1 MSEPQTMLIMLD
13 FKAEWINKHKN
24 DETLPCAF
32 LRAEV
37 VNQYTDKISIV
48 AEALT
53 TLIIAVTETAG
64 VTPEEIVGFIGQTM
78 TAKYTDTVEHM
89 YSCEIRQKKNGEEP
103 ARRGKRFSFD
113 NIGTHVGSSVEGGKK
128 ISGGGNFSFGGK
140 KGGDSSKINAFLEE
154 IKAMPGG
161 SEFYPLIEEFATM
174 AQGIVKRKSE
184 PIFLFQSYLFSIND
198 GYGIELYVESMAKA
212 IETFGIA
219 KISEK
224 RRVVYCTTD
233 NDEEMGD
240 ALSYANS
247 AGKDG
252 ITIMCIDI
260 SNQMEHIKAQ
270 KMRTFL
276 KHLAKLKTDKV
287 VYIFRVPFVDR
298 EILERTLISLNEK
311 FYVRDI
317 TFPPLS
323 MPELKSVAQ
332 KAFDERGLSLDEEA
346 WDLFTARIA
355 EEKRDGRFYGLETVH
370 KIVKETIY
378 RKFLADAVN
387 GKSTD
392 QIIKNDIL
400 GLVSEDEI
408 DHRSGFEMLEALVGT
423 ESIKDKILEIVSQIE
438 LSRVNKELGAP
449 CLHMRF
455 LGNPGTG
462 KTTIAR
468 IIGRIL
474 KDKGVLRIG
483 AFFEYAGRDFVGQY
497 IGETAPKVTGMCR
510 DAYGSVLF
518 IDEAYSLCRDTSNTK
533 DYGREA
539 LDTLIAEMENH
550 RDDFVVIMAGY
561 TEDMDMMMKG
571 NAGLASRIPYTIEFP
586 NFTREQ
592 LYEIFVKMLGTKIA
606 VEDGLLDD
614 VKAYFDS
621 LSEAYITSKEFSN
634 ARFVRNLFERT
645 WGKAA
650 LRCQLDG
657 NDDIVLTR
665 GDFSRATSE
674 REFASLDQKKTSRIG
689 F

>member
-1 MSEPQTMLIMLD
+1 MSEAQTMLIMLD

-24 DETLPCAF
+24 DETLPCVF
-32 LRAEV
+32 LRTEV
-37 VNQYTDKISIV
+37 VNQYGEKISIV

-53 TLIIAVTETAG
+53 TLIIAVSDAAG
-64 VTPEEIVGFIGQTM
+64 ITPDEVVEFINKTM
-78 TAKYTDTVEHM
+78 TAKYTDTIEHM
-89 YSCEIRQKKNGEEP
+89 YSCEVRQKKNGEDLT
-103 ARRGKRFSFD
+103 RRGKRFSF
-113 NIGTHVGSSVEGGKK
+113 NNVGSHIGSSEGGKR
-128 ISGGGNFSFGGK
+128 IGGGGTFSFGK
-140 KGGDSSKINAFLEE
+140 KGGDSSKITAFLEE
-154 IKAMPGG
+154 VKAMPGS
-161 SEFYPLIEEFATM
+161 SEFFPLIEEFATM
-174 AQGIVKRKSE
+174 SQGIVKRRSE
-184 PIFLFQSYLFSIND
+184 PIFLYQTYLFSIND
-198 GYGIELYVESMAKA
+198 GYGIEMYVECMAKA
-212 IETFGIA
+212 IELFGIA
-219 KISEK
+219 KMSEK

-233 NDEEMGD
+233 NEEAMGD
-240 ALSYANS
+240 AISYADS
-247 AGKDG
+247 VAKDG
-252 ITIMCIDI
+252 VTIMCIDI
-260 SNQMEHIKAQ
+260 SNKMESIKTQ
-270 KMRTFL
+270 EMRTFL
-276 KHLAKLKTDKV
+276 KYLAKLKSDRV

-298 EILERTLISLNEK
+298 EVLEGTLLSLNEK

-323 MPELKSVAQ
+323 MPELKSVAH
-332 KAFDERGLSLDEEA
+332 KSFDERGLTLDEEA

-355 EEKRDGRFYGLETVH
+355 EEKRDGRFYGLETVD
-370 KIVKETIY
+370 KVVKETIY

-387 GKSTD
+387 GKNTD
-392 QIIKNDIL
+392 IIVKNDIL

-497 IGETAPKVTGMCR
+497 IGHTAPKVTGMCR

-518 IDEAYSLCRDTSNTK
+518 IDEAYSLCRDTSDQRDFGK
-533 DYGREA
+533 EA

-561 TEDMDMMMKG
+561 TEDMDRMMKA
-571 NAGLASRIPYTIEFP
+571 NTGLASRIPYTIEFP

-592 LYEIFVKMLGTKIA
+592 LYEIFVKMVGTKIA

-621 LSEAYITSKEFSN
+621 LSESYITSKEFSN

-665 GDFSRATSE
+665 DDFSRATSE
-674 REFASLDQKKTSRIG
+674 REFASLDQKKTARIG

>member
-1 MSEPQTMLIMLD
+1 MSETKTMLIMLD

-24 DETLPCAF
+24 DEILPCSYIRTA
-32 LRAEV
+32 V
-37 VNQYTDKISIV
+37 QGQYGDKVSIV

-53 TLIIAVTETAG
+53 TVIIAVPETSG
-64 VTPEEIVGFIGQTM
+64 ITPDEVVSFIKQSM
-78 TAKYTDTVEHM
+78 TDKYSDTIENM
-89 YSCEIRQKKNGEEP
+89 YSYEIREKKQGEEP

-113 NIGTHVGSSVEGGKK
+113 NVGSHVGSHESKGK
-128 ISGGGNFSFGGK
+128 ISGGGSFSFGGK
-140 KGGDSSKINAFLEE
+140 KTGDNSKVTAFLEE
-154 IKAMPGG
+154 VKALPGS
-161 SEFYPLIEEFATM
+161 SEFLPLIEEFATM

-184 PIFLFQSYLFSIND
+184 PIFVYQSYLFSIND

-212 IETFGIA
+212 IETLGIG
-219 KISEK
+219 KMSQK
-224 RRVVYCTTD
+224 RRVIYCSTD
-233 NDEEMGD
+233 TEEDMGD
-240 ALSYANS
+240 TLSYANN
-247 AGKDG
+247 AGRDG
-252 ITIMCIDI
+252 ITIICIDI

-270 KMRTFL
+270 RVRTFL
-276 KHLAKLKTDKV
+276 KHLAKLKNDQII
-287 VYIFRVPFVDR
+287 YIFRVPFVDR
-298 EILERTLISLNEK
+298 EVLERTLISLNEK
-311 FYVRDI
+311 FYIRDI

-323 MPELKSVAQ
+323 MPELKTVAH
-332 KAFDERGLSLDEEA
+332 KAFDENGLSLDEEA

-378 RKFLADAVN
+378 RKYLADAVN
-387 GKSTD
+387 GNNTD
-392 QIIKNDIL
+392 KIIKNDIL

-462 KTTIAR
+462 KTTVAR

-561 TEDMDMMMKG
+561 TEDMDRMMKG

-592 LYEIFVKMLGTKIA
+592 LYEIFVKMLGKKIS
-606 VEDGLLDD
+606 VEEGFLDD
-614 VKAYFDS
+614 VKSYFES
-621 LSEAYITSKEFSN
+621 LSESYITSKEFSN

-650 LRCQLDG
+650 LRCQLAGDE
-657 NDDIVLTR
+657 DIILTR
-665 GDFSRATSE
+665 ADFSRATSD